1 MADLDYSGSDRLY
14 HLARVARSKL
24 TYEEI
29 IAIVQEDRNAVTPA
43 VYALGLKEGEERL
56 LARQR
61 DERERRK
68 VARGRREWVTSVY
81 FIQSPHAIKIGRSN
95 DSKRRLAVL
104 QTSQSEPLR
113 LVACTPGGRELETEY
128 HRQFAKHRLHG
139 EWFSPA
145 PEILAEIA
153 RLNAQVPA

>member
-1 MADLDYSGSDRLY
+1 MSAERIRTAEAARITGLDPRTL
-14 HLARVARSKL
+14 
-24 TYEEI
+24 
-29 IAIVQEDRNAVTPA
+29 QEKAA
-43 VYALGLKEGEERL
+43 AGLIPG
-56 LARQR
+56 A
-61 DERERRK
+61 RK